1 MNEIKLVK
9 APEIAHKLQEVG
21 ANVTARLAELNI
33 ENQVATVDTVKS
45 LKALRAELNKEL
57 TEFESQRKAL
67 KGAIL
72 NPYDEFE
79 ALYKVEISTKY
90 SNAIELLREKIN
102 GVELHLKQEKR
113 NILFDYFRELC
124 SVEKIDFVS
133 FEQLNLKVDL
143 STSEKKLK
151 EEINAFVTKVQD
163 DLKLIE
169 TQKAKSEILVEYKKT
184 LNASAAITAVT
195 ERQEAI
201 KQEAE
206 RQRLERIKNRE
217 EALRAIGMLFD
228 EVLLSYVYNDEL
240 YITLSDVTDL
250 EKGEFTARYNAL
262 KTEIAKQKIEEKIV
276 EQKPAPAPVIEAPRP
291 AQKEEP
297 LITARIEIQGTRT
310 KMIALSNYLKQN
322 GYIYKN
328 I

>member
-21 ANVTARLAELNI
+21 ANVTARLADLNI
-33 ENQVATVDTVKS
+33 ESQVATVDTVKS

-57 TEFESQRKAL
+57 AEFESQRKTL
-67 KGAIL
+67 KSAIL

-217 EALRAIGMLFD
+217 QALKAIGMTFD
-228 EVLLSYVYNDEL
+228 EVTMSYIFNDDIFISL
-240 YITLSDVTDL
+240 IDVQEL
-250 EKGEFTARYNAL
+250 EKGQFTARYNEL
-262 KTEIAKQKIEEKIV
+262 KQDIAKANVENQVIEQPK
-276 EQKPAPAPVIEAPRP
+276 QTAPVLDAP
-291 AQKEEP
+291 KLVSTSEP
-297 LITARIEIQGTRT
+297 IIAARIEIQGTRE